1 MCGPGLTVNQ
11 EMVLKTSQ
19 RSQETRKRKTENVLS
34 RTKRSSDTRV
44 FSTDTGKYCK
54 TFCCVCDQVVTL
66 SGVRKH
72 TATQH
77 KMTLTEYKALYGNP
91 RMQIIQMIF
100 HRCAFC
106 QKSILLDTDDMSKHL
121 RKVHQTS
128 YKAYLGC
135 YMTKQGTLLSRK
147 TSTIIKN
154 KVEEK
159 RPLFVVIKCDECPK
173 TFKQNIQLKI
183 HKRKHSAQIEV

>member
-1 MCGPGLTVNQ
+1 MCGQGLTVNQ
-11 EMVLKTSQ
+11 EVVLKTAKINQ
-19 RSQETRKRKTENVLS
+19 TTEKGNPDKLLCRIDDS
-34 RTKRSSDTRV
+34 RV
-44 FSTDTGKYCK
+44 FSTDPSKSCK
-54 TFCCVCDQVVTL
+54 TFCCVCDQAVTL
-66 SGVRKH
+66 SGLRKH
-72 TATQH
+72 ATTQH
-77 KMTLTEYKALYGNP
+77 KITLTEYKVLYGNP
-91 RMQIIQMIF
+91 RMQIIQLVF

-128 YKAYLGC
+128 YKAYLGR

-159 RPLFVVIKCDECPK
+159 RPLLVVIKCDLCPK